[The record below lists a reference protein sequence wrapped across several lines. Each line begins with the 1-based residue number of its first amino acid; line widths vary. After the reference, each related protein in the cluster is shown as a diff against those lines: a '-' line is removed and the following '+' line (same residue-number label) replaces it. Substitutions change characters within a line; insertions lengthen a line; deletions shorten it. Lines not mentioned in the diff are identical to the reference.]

1 MPDSITKVILQKG
14 GKLVQN
20 LDRGHFSALS
30 TQKRTLQQLL
40 RQAGNTA
47 FGSHY
52 NFSQILSS
60 KDPISEFQKMVPIH
74 DYDKIFEEWWH
85 RSLKGEKDVAWRG
98 AVKYFGLSSGTTGA
112 ASKYIPITTDM
123 TRSMRQTALR
133 FFACLPKYG
142 LPASFYL
149 KNWFMIGGSAS
160 LRPEGNCFVGDLSGI
175 NSKNPPA
182 WIRPYFKPGIQIAQF
197 KEWDERI
204 KAIAEN
210 APKWDIGVVTGIP
223 SWVQLSFEYI
233 IDYHKLDTIHDI
245 WPNLSLFVTG
255 GTAFEPYKKS
265 FEKLLAKPLIYQ
277 DSYLASEGFV
287 AYQARPET
295 NAMKMALNNGI
306 FFEFVPFNQ
315 DNFDPEGNILEHAKA
330 IHIGEVNE
338 GEDYAI
344 LMSTCAGAWRY
355 LIGDTIRFTD
365 VSKKEIII
373 TGRTKHFLSICGEHL
388 SIDNMNQAIRK
399 TEEILD
405 ISIGEFTV
413 SGVKVG
419 SHFAH
424 KWYIGCKNTI
434 DENTLTTVL
443 DEQLMLVNDDYR
455 AERNAMLKK
464 LKLKII
470 PNNLFIDWQRS
481 IGKLNGQSKIPR
493 VMKSDKFGDWEAF
506 VKKEMR
512 AL

>member
-1 MPDSITKVILQKG
+1 MPGSEKKGILKKG
-14 GKLVQN
+14 AKLVKN
-20 LDRGHFSALS
+20 LDRGHFSPLS
-30 TQKRTLQQLL
+30 LQKRTLQQLL

-47 FGSHY
+47 FGKHY
-52 NFSQILSS
+52 DFPEINGS
-60 KDPISEFQKMVPIH
+60 KDVIAAFQHTVPIH
-74 DYDKIFEEWWH
+74 DYEKIFNEWWH
-85 RSLKGEKDVAWRG
+85 HSLKGEKDIAWKG
-98 AVKYFGLSSGTTGA
+98 TVKYFGLSSGTTGA

-123 TRSMRQTALR
+123 TRAMRQTAFRL
-133 FFACLPKYG
+133 FACLPKYG

-175 NSKNPPA
+175 NAKHPPI
-182 WIRPYFKPGIQIAQF
+182 WIRPYFKPGIEIAHYKDWDQRILAIAQ
-197 KEWDERI
+197 
-204 KAIAEN
+204 N
-210 APKWDIGVVTGIP
+210 APKWDIGIVTGIP

-245 WPNLSLFVTG
+245 WPNLSVFVTG
-255 GTAFEPYKKS
+255 GTAFAPYKKS

-295 NAMKMALNNGI
+295 SAMKMSLNSGI
-306 FFEFVPFNQ
+306 FFEFVPFNAE
-315 DNFDPEGNILEHAKA
+315 NFDSEGNILPSAIALHIDDVKEHQ
-330 IHIGEVNE
+330 
-338 GEDYAI
+338 DYAL

-355 LIGDTIRFTD
+355 LIGDTVRFTD
-365 VSKKEIII
+365 VERKEIVI

-399 TEEILD
+399 TEELLD

-413 SGVKVG
+413 SGVKSG

-424 KWYIGCKNTI
+424 KWYIGSKSEMEAAHLAKI
-434 DENTLTTVL
+434 L

-455 AERNAMLKK
+455 AERNAMLQKPK
-464 LKLKII
+464 MKII
-470 PNNLFIDWQRS
+470 PNELFMHWQRS

-493 VMKSDKFGDWEAF
+493 VMKPDQFAEWENF
-506 VKKEMR
+506 VEKEMQSS
-512 AL
+512 